1 MKSLAQ
7 ALDGA
12 IPRFQQFRMCHS
24 QVAATNDFGLLIFG
38 QFTRVIAE
46 QFSPVLLE
54 PHCQTLSFLWS
65 QPKYRAFELFQAH
78 SFEVYRQHFIAS
90 TL

>member
-1 MKSLAQ
+1 MCQSEIAAANEFSHLLVAQ
-7 ALDGA
+7 FIRL
-12 IPRFQQFRMCHS
+12 
-24 QVAATNDFGLLIFG
+24 
-38 QFTRVIAE
+38 IAE